1 MLISNEHLGM
11 KAQEWFTDFS
21 FDKIALAG
29 TEREMRDT
37 RANPAKRYRLGGE
50 LGGTFRRPRVLGSSR
65 VLCDWSGSL
74 DAGNV
79 PLKPKNGLNGP
90 PACSGL

>member
-37 RANPAKRYRLGGE
+37 RANPAKRYWLEEKNWGE
-50 LGGTFRRPRVLGSSR
+50 RPVVPEFWVLVASFATGVGPWTPGTSHSSQR
-65 VLCDWSGSL
+65 T
-74 DAGNV
+74 A
-79 PLKPKNGLNGP
+79 
-90 PACSGL
+90 